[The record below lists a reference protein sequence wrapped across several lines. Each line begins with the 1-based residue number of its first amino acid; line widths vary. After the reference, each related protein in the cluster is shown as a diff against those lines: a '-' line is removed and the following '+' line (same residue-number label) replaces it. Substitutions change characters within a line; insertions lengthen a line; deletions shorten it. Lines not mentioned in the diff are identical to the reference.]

1 MKTLNEQNL
10 KLQLNVR
17 FIFSKLLLRKVAEN
31 KQKSKMFHVNFQT
44 DLLVHGSGSA
54 WRPSDEDLVPI
65 VDRDNFIYR
74 YISVLFIMIDSDLKI
89 V

>member
-17 FIFSKLLLRKVAEN
+17 LIFSKLLLRKVAEN

-54 WRPSDEDLVPI
+54 WRPPDEDLVLWIEIILYTGTGTFPY
-65 VDRDNFIYR
+65 F
-74 YISVLFIMIDSDLKI
+74 LF
-89 V
+89 